1 MKESLKLFF
10 SFIALCFGL
19 NFVYFGL
26 LSKIIDLRILVAN
39 LVAKTLHT
47 FLWWNT
53 SVDGLTIMINGE
65 GAINVINEC
74 TGIFSMTVFASI
86 ILAYDTSLRN
96 KVLGLVVGVPILF
109 SLAFIRLSLT
119 TLTAVKYPEMLHLI
133 HDCLFQIFLLVFVII
148 MFVLWH
154 NIVIEKKHNL
164 KKYTVLFGEFI
175 ILTTILFLAWTQ
187 IATYYAYLVLTT
199 TTLFFNNITINYNE
213 TQLFMVGMLSPIPS
227 FIALIAITPQIGW
240 KKKLRFIGTGSGLI
254 FLLGILLE
262 IIYIFT
268 EFNKNSIFIDFTAG
282 FLFGTSKIILPLC
295 LCAILV
301 YYLPKRKTQ

>member
-1 MKESLKLFF
+1 M
-10 SFIALCFGL
+10 
-19 NFVYFGL
+19 YFGL

-47 FLWWNT
+47 FLLWNT
-53 SVDGLTIMINGE
+53 SVDGLTILVNNE

-74 TGIFSMTVFASI
+74 TGIFSMSIFASI
-86 ILAYDTSLRN
+86 VLAYNTSFRN
-96 KVLGLVVGVPILF
+96 KVVGLVVGLPVLF
-109 SLAFIRLSLT
+109 SLAIIRLSLT
-119 TLTAVKYPEMLHLI
+119 TLTAVKYPGMLHLI
-133 HDCLFQIFLLVFVII
+133 HDCLFQIFLLIFVVGLFVI
-148 MFVLWH
+148 WH
-154 NIVIEKKHNL
+154 NVIIEKNSYL
-164 KKYTVLFGEFI
+164 KKYIVLFGKFVV
-175 ILTTILFLAWTQ
+175 LVSILFLIWTQ
-187 IATYYAYLVLTT
+187 IAVHYAYLILMTIT
-199 TTLFFNNITINYNE
+199 ILFNDITINYNE

-227 FIALIAITPQIGW
+227 FIALIAITPQIRW
-240 KKKLRFIGTGSGLI
+240 KKKLGFIGIGSGLI

-295 LCAILV
+295 IWAILV